1 MRTGCAPE
9 LEDPMTLARIT
20 ALAGLAASLTLAG
33 CASYATYPPVAK
45 NIAINDTNS
54 LGMTQVMTAGLGWV
68 VAKYPPGAKESS
80 PAAEAAAEDCP
91 FAINLPEP
99 TNRRTYERVAES
111 LGHGARPL
119 SEDTSHLPIYHVSYV
134 RIRGDEAQVHIVRP
148 VPSLGN
154 DPTGAP
160 IVQEIKLQLR
170 GGFKPWTVI
179 AAREWQVGAA
189 DVPPLNFYHA
199 AQPAA
204 KPMSSKTSTGAFV
217 PNPTANSRITAPAT
231 PREPDTAT
239 APESPNA
246 PD

>member
-1 MRTGCAPE
+1 
-9 LEDPMTLARIT
+9 MTLARLT
-20 ALAGLAASLTLAG
+20 ALAGLAVSLTLAG
-33 CASYATYPPVAK
+33 CASYATYPAVPK

-54 LGMTQVMTAGLGWV
+54 LGMTQVMSAGLGWV
-68 VAKYPPGAKESS
+68 VAKYPPGAKDASL
-80 PAAEAAAEDCP
+80 AAEGAAEECP

-111 LGHGARPL
+111 LGHGACPL
-119 SEDTSHLPIYHVSYV
+119 SEDTSHLPIYHVSYI
-134 RIRGDEAQVHIVRP
+134 RIRGDEAQVNIVRP
-148 VPSLGN
+148 VPTLGA

-179 AAREWQVGAA
+179 SAREWQVGNA

-199 AQPAA
+199 ATPPPQPMTSKATQ
-204 KPMSSKTSTGAFV
+204 SSFV
-217 PNPTANSRITAPAT
+217 PNPAANPRITAPPM
-231 PREPDTAT
+231 PREPETAT
-239 APESPNA
+239 VPETPSA